1 MEPRQDLTP
10 TQEAGPT
17 NEFIGPAFT
26 IKSVLVG
33 CIGAFSVSAGAAYG
47 TLYLHGSFM
56 ALGTSMPGAVFL
68 LFLLGLFINPLLK
81 FIHPRAG
88 LSRREL
94 LVVYI
99 MMVMASPIPTLFVG
113 KFLSAISYPFYYA
126 TTENEWRDLIHPH
139 IPDWLMVHDLQVVRK
154 FYEGSGQGELIPWE
168 VWRAVIW
175 VWTPFIC
182 ALFLMMISLMAIMR
196 KQWIEH
202 ERLIYPLMQVP
213 LAMTEEG
220 EKDEKLSPFFKNP
233 MMWAGFAIPALW
245 GTLHGLYN
253 YFPELMP
260 IAHDVDP
267 IRMDVPIF
275 HRTAD
280 LYVALRFNIIGFF
293 YFLKTDI
300 AFSLWFFNLLSFF
313 VRGIFGVLGVAST
326 ETGGAGHAVHD
337 PFLAYQSMGAIL
349 VLFLG
354 GIWTARTHL
363 RGVWRKAFKGDDSID
378 DSGEIL
384 SYRTAVIM
392 FFASS
397 ATMVGWLWLAGLPA
411 IFGLAILFLGVVVIF
426 GYSRVV
432 AEGGLSDGSPP
443 IIPAGILV
451 SAVGS
456 SVIGAQGLVVLATT
470 FLWTTGRNFVMVSTA
485 NSLRLGE
492 ELGKNRRPLFWI
504 IVLAL
509 VVAMGGALW
518 MVMIL
523 GHKYGAIN
531 LWLWSDGSY
540 GYVEKFIRTPSEVY
554 GWGWFNM
561 GLGSLIMTGLMAAR
575 WFYIW
580 WPLHPLGYVIGPIW
594 IMDHLWVN
602 MFIAWLIK
610 VIVLKYGGVQLY
622 LKTRPFFMGMI
633 LGYFTPGGFYL
644 IIDHFTGMTWNVIFW
659 G

>member
-1 MEPRQDLTP
+1 MRSTSET
-10 TQEAGPT
+10 
-17 NEFIGPAFT
+17 PAFT
-26 IKSVLVG
+26 VKSVLVG
-33 CIGAFSVSAGAAYG
+33 CAGAFTVSAGAAYG

-68 LFLLGLFINPLLK
+68 LFVLGLFINPLLK
-81 FIHPRAG
+81 LIHPRVG
-88 LSRREL
+88 LNRREL

-126 TTENEWRDLIHPH
+126 TAENEWRDLIHPY
-139 IPDWLMVHDLQVVRK
+139 IPQWMMVHDLQVVRK
-154 FYEGSGQGELIPWE
+154 FYEGGGREELIPWS

-175 VWTPFIC
+175 LWLPFIS
-182 ALFLMMISLMAIMR
+182 ALFLMMISTMAILR
-196 KQWIEH
+196 KQWIVH

-220 EKDEKLSPFFKNP
+220 EEGDKLSPFFKNP
-233 MMWAGFAIPALW
+233 VMWAGFAIPALW

-253 YFPELMP
+253 YFPEIIP
-260 IAHDVDP
+260 IATDVDP
-267 IRMDVPIF
+267 IRMHVPVF
-275 HRTAD
+275 HRTQD
-280 LYVALRFNIIGFF
+280 LFVALRFNIIGFF

-313 VRGIFGVLGVAST
+313 VRGIFGILGVAST
-326 ETGGAGHAVHD
+326 ETGGAGHAVQD
-337 PFLAYQSMGAIL
+337 PFLAYQSMGGIL

-354 GIWTARTHL
+354 GIWTARMHL
-363 RGVWRKAFKGDDSID
+363 RDVWRKAFKGDDSID
-378 DSGEIL
+378 DSDEIL
-384 SYRTAVIM
+384 SYRAALLVLFGSCLTI
-392 FFASS
+392 
-397 ATMVGWLWLAGLPA
+397 VGWLWLAGLPV
-411 IFGLAILFLGVVVIF
+411 IFGVTILFLGVVIIF

-432 AEGGLSDGSPP
+432 AEGGLSDGEPP
-443 IIPAGILV
+443 VVPAGILV

-470 FLWTTGRNFVMVSTA
+470 FLWTTGRNFVMVSAA

-504 IVLAL
+504 LLLAL
-509 VVAMGGALW
+509 AVAMGAAIW
-518 MVMIL
+518 MVML
-523 GHKYGAIN
+523 LSHKYGAIN
-531 LWLWSDGSY
+531 LWLWGGGNY
-540 GYVEKFIRTPSEVY
+540 GYVEKFIRTPTELY

-561 GLGSLIMTGLMAAR
+561 GLGAAIMAALMAAR
-575 WFYIW
+575 WLYVW

-602 MFIAWLIK
+602 MFIAWGIK
-610 VIVLKYGGVQLY
+610 VLVLKYGGVQLY